1 MNNNVFKY
9 VFKYIMIGNPS
20 VGKSCLLNQFLNNQF
35 SEEYEV
41 TVGVEFGAKT
51 VETPDKSRVKLQVWD
66 TAGQENFKSVI
77 RAYYRS
83 TAVAVV
89 VFDITVRSSFEAVQ
103 DWIAECRANG
113 NPEAVLVLVGNKT
126 DLAGK
131 RVVTRE
137 EGESFAKKN
146 GMLYFETSAKSNEGV
161 EEMFTRSAEAVLGKI
176 AAGVIDPKVESY
188 GVKLGVQA
196 PPSSLK
202 RAALTQPKEG
212 GGCCKK

>member
-20 VGKSCLLNQFLNNQF
+20 VGKSCILNQFLNGLF
-35 SEEYEV
+35 ADEYEV
-41 TVGVEFGAKT
+41 TVGVEFGTKT
-51 VETPDKSRVKLQVWD
+51 VETTDKSRIKLQVWD

-89 VFDITVRSSFEAVQ
+89 VYDITVKSSFESVQ
-103 DWIAECRANG
+103 DWINECRTNG
-113 NPEAVLVLVGNKT
+113 NAEAVLVLVGNKT
-126 DLAGK
+126 DLSSK

-137 EGESFAKKN
+137 EAEAFAKKSN
-146 GMLYFETSAKSNEGV
+146 MLYFETSAKNNEGV
-161 EEMFTRSAEAVLGKI
+161 EEMFIKTADAVLAKI
-176 AAGVIDPKVESY
+176 DSGVIDPKIETF

-196 PPSSLK
+196 PSSSFK
-202 RAALTQPKEG
+202 KPALGKQESKS
-212 GGCCKK
+212 CC